1 MCYFELDLPKLQYL
15 TSVRSSFYYPRSVT
29 LKGFFYLILLILD
42 IATSV
47 DSSDFYVEL
56 PDSFQEVESSSL
68 TSISS
73 LCSFVIYRHPR
84 CSPRYRRWI
93 FKYWQIMKYIGFT
106 FARIGMIVFV
116 IHTLLIPVFRIL
128 DTIQISDISQ

>member
-1 MCYFELDLPKLQYL
+1 MYYSKIDLFNLQYL
-15 TSVRSSFYYPRSVT
+15 TSKGYSFYYPHSVT
-29 LKGFFYLILLILD
+29 LIGFFYLILLILD

-73 LCSFVIYRHPR
+73 LCSFVIYRNP
-84 CSPRYRRWI
+84 
-93 FKYWQIMKYIGFT
+93 
-106 FARIGMIVFV
+106 
-116 IHTLLIPVFRIL
+116 
-128 DTIQISDISQ
+128 

>member
-1 MCYFELDLPKLQYL
+1 MYYSKIDLFNLQYL
-15 TSVRSSFYYPRSVT
+15 TSKGYSFYYPHSVT
-29 LKGFFYLILLILD
+29 LNGFFYLILLILD

-106 FARIGMIVFV
+106 FARKEGLF
-116 IHTLLIPVFRIL
+116 LLYTPC
-128 DTIQISDISQ
+128 